1 MKKFLPALFLAFVAT
16 SSFEQGCPANLFFSE
31 YVEGTSFNKAVEIYN
46 PLPYAVDLSEYNLEL
61 FTNGSPTVSSTFT
74 MTGLLN
80 PGETHVVCNPSASVA
95 ILGIAE
101 ETSGV
106 INYNGDD
113 AFILKNNLTNDTL
126 DIIGIVGVDP
136 GVNWAVGAGAT
147 SEFTLVRLPAVA
159 IGTTDW
165 SLSSLQWSVLPQ
177 NDISDL
183 GIHTFSASTNVY
195 FQQNFTI
202 CANDS
207 LLINGNYLKTPGIY
221 NDTLLAMSGCD
232 SIVMTEIFNNPVFLT
247 LMDTITC
254 DGNSVFLEGAFQ
266 TIAGIYHDTLTSITG
281 CDSVIEWNLSFT
293 SGDFIT
299 LNETICA
306 GDSLFLEGG
315 WQLLDGVYTD
325 VYTSVLT
332 GCDSTVETTLTVLTV
347 DVGATQSGFQLSAD
361 NAGQT
366 YQWLD
371 CGNGMTEVLGAT
383 GINFTPVADGDYAV
397 EILENG
403 CVDTS
408 ACFTI
413 SGIGFDQLN
422 TVAIKIVPNP
432 FTDFVQIYFE
442 GETALIE
449 ITDMKGAVQFS
460 GSALV
465 SPFVSDL
472 SEMNNGYYIITVI
485 SNNELVRIPV
495 IKQ

>member
-147 SEFTLVRLPAVA
+147 SEFTLIRVPAVA

-183 GIHTFSASTNVY
+183 GIHTFSASTNV
-195 FQQNFTI
+195 
-202 CANDS
+202 
-207 LLINGNYLKTPGIY
+207 
-221 NDTLLAMSGCD
+221 
-232 SIVMTEIFNNPVFLT
+232 
-247 LMDTITC
+247 
-254 DGNSVFLEGAFQ
+254 
-266 TIAGIYHDTLTSITG
+266 
-281 CDSVIEWNLSFT
+281 
-293 SGDFIT
+293 
-299 LNETICA
+299 
-306 GDSLFLEGG
+306 
-315 WQLLDGVYTD
+315 
-325 VYTSVLT
+325 
-332 GCDSTVETTLTVLTV
+332 
-347 DVGATQSGFQLSAD
+347 
-361 NAGQT
+361 
-366 YQWLD
+366 
-371 CGNGMTEVLGAT
+371 
-383 GINFTPVADGDYAV
+383 
-397 EILENG
+397 
-403 CVDTS
+403 
-408 ACFTI
+408 
-413 SGIGFDQLN
+413 
-422 TVAIKIVPNP
+422 
-432 FTDFVQIYFE
+432 
-442 GETALIE
+442 
-449 ITDMKGAVQFS
+449 
-460 GSALV
+460 
-465 SPFVSDL
+465 
-472 SEMNNGYYIITVI
+472 
-485 SNNELVRIPV
+485 
-495 IKQ
+495 